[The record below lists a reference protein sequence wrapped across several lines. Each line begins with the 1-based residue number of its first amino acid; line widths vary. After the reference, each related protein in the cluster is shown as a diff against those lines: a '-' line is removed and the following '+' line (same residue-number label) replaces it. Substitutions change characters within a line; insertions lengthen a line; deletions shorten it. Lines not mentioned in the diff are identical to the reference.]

1 MFTRLLKW
9 GAMFNIRIVPGGC
22 VAREGSLASQ
32 KRILKSYRQW
42 VLAGIVLLIIL
53 GMLCVLVVI
62 PAAVRAL
69 PGRYAA
75 RLPGFLQ
82 DLRHRPHPDLLP
94 TPAIAVKPLP
104 LSSPTPLS
112 QHLRGVTFGTTT
124 PNQGSETK
132 ESEAENPPATLAA
145 ATATRASV
153 AQPTSP
159 PPDTPTSAPTVT
171 VMPTAT
177 EIPTA
182 TETPP
187 TPTPSATPPPVSASL
202 PPITHTYQTW
212 NNCGPA
218 TLSMALIYHGQS
230 GTQAEVASFLKPD
243 PEDKNVSPYEM
254 AAYVRSLGLE
264 AVVRV
269 GGDMSRLKQLIAAG
283 YAVVVETWFIPDPG
297 DQMGHYRLLVGY
309 DDDAHQFTAQD
320 SYNGPNVPLNYAAFD
335 ELWRVFNRV
344 FLVVY
349 TPSQAGELAAILGED
364 WDDASM
370 YTRALETAQVEAA
383 NPASECVAY
392 EDCADGTAFAW
403 FNIGS
408 SLTGLGRHE
417 EAASAYDQ
425 ARVLG
430 LPWRMLWY
438 QFGPY
443 ESYYAVNR
451 FEDVTTLAT
460 VTLAVVDNLEE
471 SYYWRGRAFLAQGEK
486 DQARAD
492 FQAAIKYNPSFSAA
506 IEALESLE

>member
-1 MFTRLLKW
+1 MAKER
-9 GAMFNIRIVPGGC
+9 
-22 VAREGSLASQ
+22 SLTSQ
-32 KRILKSYRQW
+32 KRFLKSYRKW
-42 VLAGIVLLIIL
+42 VLAGIVLLSIS
-53 GMLCVLVVI
+53 GVLCALVVI

-82 DLRHRPHPDLLP
+82 ELRHRPHPDLLP
-94 TPAIAVKPLP
+94 TPVVALTPLP
-104 LSSPTPLS
+104 LTSPTPLS
-112 QHLRGVTFGTTT
+112 QHLSGVTFGTTT
-124 PNQGSETK
+124 PNPPRETN
-132 ESEAENPPATLAA
+132 EPEGGNPPATQTTAAPTRTSLAQL
-145 ATATRASV
+145 TG
-153 AQPTSP
+153 P
-159 PPDTPTSAPTVT
+159 PSETPTSTPTVT
-171 VMPTAT
+171 VMPTPTA
-177 EIPTA
+177 IPTA

-187 TPTPSATPPPVSASL
+187 PPTPSATPPPVSASL

-218 TLSMALIYHGQS
+218 TLSMALIYYGQS

-243 PEDKNVSPYEM
+243 PEDRNVSPYEM

-283 YAVVVETWFIPDPG
+283 YPVVVETWFIPEPG

-309 DDDAHQFTAQD
+309 DDNAHQFTAQD
-320 SYNGPNVPLNYAAFD
+320 SYNGPNVPLNYTAFD

-344 FLVVY
+344 YLVIY
-349 TPSQAGELAAILGED
+349 TPSQVGPLSAILGDD

-370 YTRALETAQVEAA
+370 YTRALETAQTEAA
-383 NPASECVAY
+383 NPSSECVAY

-408 SLTGLGRHE
+408 SLTSLGRHE
-417 EAASAYDQ
+417 DAASAYDQ

-451 FEDVTTLAT
+451 FEDVITLAT
-460 VTLAVVDNLEE
+460 VTLGIVDNLEE
-471 SYYWRGRAFLAQGEK
+471 SYYWRGMAYLAQGET
-486 DQARAD
+486 DRARAD
-492 FQAAIKYNPSFSAA
+492 FQAALKYNPSFSAA
-506 IEALESLE
+506 QNALESLE